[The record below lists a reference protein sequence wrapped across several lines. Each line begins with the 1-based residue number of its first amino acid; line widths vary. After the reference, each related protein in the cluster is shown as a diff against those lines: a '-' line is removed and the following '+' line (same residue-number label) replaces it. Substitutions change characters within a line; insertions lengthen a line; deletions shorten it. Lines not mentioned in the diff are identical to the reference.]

1 MPSLKFT
8 SKYLNLLKFSI
19 FNFLIYCTLYILT
32 KNSYAEY
39 INQLSLEH
47 LEKLFAK
54 KPQNNPLYHTPIEIQ
69 PLIGN
74 NDSTDL

>member
-8 SKYLNLLKFSI
+8 SRYLNLLKFSS

-47 LEKLFAK
+47 LEKLFAQ
-54 KPQNNPLYHTPIEIQ
+54 KPQNHTPYQTAIEFQ
-69 PLIGN
+69 PRIGN
-74 NDSTDL
+74 NVIIY